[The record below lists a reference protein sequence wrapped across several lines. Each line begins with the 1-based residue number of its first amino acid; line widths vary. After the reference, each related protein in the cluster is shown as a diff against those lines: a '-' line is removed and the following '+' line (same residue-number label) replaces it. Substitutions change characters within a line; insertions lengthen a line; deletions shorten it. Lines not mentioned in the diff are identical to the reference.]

1 MIKTM
6 FGKILI
12 IVILVLVISFTITGL
27 VMNAGITRLITE
39 QKSQQ
44 LDVISDRVINAL
56 KVLVRNGSGH
66 DSYLFTSYL
75 QTLAVNTDTIIWIIR
90 DDGAIIFYS
99 SIPEYIEDDL
109 DISEEGWPKLPDA
122 RQYGATLE
130 EYTTGDFYGL
140 FKESG
145 VEWIT
150 KSQRFTIMQTF
161 PYNAEA
167 KGLVLIHSQIPGIY
181 RIKSSILVIFLSSGL
196 IGGAIAFLFVALL
209 SRRIVRPLN
218 QMKVAARKVAA
229 GEFGQR
235 IPVVGKD
242 EIADLSQSFNN
253 MVVALENLE
262 QMRNDFIGSVSH
274 ELRTPITTIKGFIQ
288 GILDDVIPPEKQKEY
303 LTIAR
308 DEVQRMQNLVN
319 DLLDLAK
326 TQGGEKMLKMS
337 DFDINELI
345 RRCVITLQQMLI
357 EKNLEFKADFE
368 VERMF
373 VHADREA
380 IQRVILN
387 LLHNAIKFT
396 PENGEITIRTY
407 KEKDKTYISVEDT
420 GKGIPQ
426 DEIKY
431 IFERFYKTDKSRS
444 EDRTGVGL
452 GLAIV
457 RNIIVA
463 HNEAIKVESQE
474 GRGSKFIFT
483 LRSASVA
490 EPY

>member
-1 MIKTM
+1 MIRTM

-12 IVILVLVISFTITGL
+12 IVLLVLVISFTVTGL
-27 VMNAGITRLITE
+27 IMNAGITRMITE
-39 QKSQQ
+39 QKSEQ
-44 LDVISDRVINAL
+44 LDVISDKIISAL
-56 KVLVRNGSGH
+56 EVLVRNGSAG

-75 QTLAVNTDTIIWIIR
+75 QALADNTDTIIWIIR
-90 DDGAIIFYS
+90 DDGTIIFYS
-99 SIPEYIEDDL
+99 SIPEYLEDNL
-109 DISEEGWPKLPDA
+109 DVSDEGWPKLPDE
-122 RQYGATLE
+122 RQYGPTLS

-140 FKESG
+140 FKESR

-150 KSQRFTIMQTF
+150 KSQRFTIRQSLPF
-161 PYNAEA
+161 NAEA
-167 KGLVLIHSQIPGIY
+167 NGIVLIHSQIPGIY
-181 RIKSSILVIFLSSGL
+181 RIKSSILVIFLFSGL
-196 IGGAIAFLFVALL
+196 IGGAIAFLFVTIL
-209 SRRIVRPLN
+209 SRRIVKPLN
-218 QMKVAARKVAA
+218 QMKIAARKVAS

-288 GILDDVIPPEKQKEY
+288 GILDDVIPPENQREY

-368 VERMF
+368 DERMF

-396 PENGEITIRTY
+396 PENGEITVRTY
-407 KEKDKTYISVEDT
+407 IEKDKAYISVEDT
-420 GKGIPQ
+420 GKGIPK

-457 RNIIVA
+457 RNIILA
-463 HNEAIKVESQE
+463 HNETINVESEE
-474 GRGSKFIFT
+474 GHGSKFIFT
-483 LRSASVA
+483 LRSVSAPES
-490 EPY
+490 Y